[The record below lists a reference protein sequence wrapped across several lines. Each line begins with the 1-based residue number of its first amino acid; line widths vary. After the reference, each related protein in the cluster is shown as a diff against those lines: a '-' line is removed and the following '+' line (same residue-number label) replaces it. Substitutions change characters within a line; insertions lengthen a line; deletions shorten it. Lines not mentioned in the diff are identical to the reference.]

1 MLTYGNTPV
10 LEEEIVE
17 EIALSDYEMER
28 NKPMPN
34 LVHGLIQSKIATT
47 LDRMGYSEKFV
58 FPSELALDTQPR
70 ASTPDICIYPKQKVD
85 IKTMTARQANPP
97 ITTIEIL
104 SPNQSLNELMH
115 KAWDLYFPFG
125 VQSAWIVVPEIRV
138 IHVMQADNS
147 QKLFTTGL
155 LTDPATGIQI
165 EVEKVF
171 EDLI

>member
-17 EIALSDYEMER
+17 QIALSDYEMER

-34 LVHGLIQSKIATT
+34 LVHGVIQTQITHLLKSNYAAELT
-47 LDRMGYSEKFV
+47 MV
-58 FPSELALDTQPR
+58 SELALDTQPR
-70 ASTPDICIYPKQKVD
+70 PSTPDICIYPKQKVD
-85 IKTMTARQANPP
+85 IKTMVARQTNPP

-104 SPNQSLNELMH
+104 SPSQSLNELMH
-115 KAWDLYFPFG
+115 KAWDMYFPFG
-125 VQSAWIVVPEIRV
+125 VKSAWIVVPEFRV
-138 IHVMQADNS
+138 IHVMQADNA
-147 QKLFTTGL
+147 QQLFTTGL